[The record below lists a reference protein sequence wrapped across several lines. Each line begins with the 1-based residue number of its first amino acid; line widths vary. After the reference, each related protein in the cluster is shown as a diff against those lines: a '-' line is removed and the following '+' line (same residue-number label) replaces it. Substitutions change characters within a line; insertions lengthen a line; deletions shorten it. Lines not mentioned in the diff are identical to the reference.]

1 MMRSLFR
8 PLLAAVLMAGAALLP
23 SPSSAKTLDEILAAK
38 KISVGVNPALP
49 PLALFDEKN
58 QIAGFDVDFA
68 RKIAEMLGVELELV
82 KVGANDRIPFLSSG
96 KIDFVMAAM
105 TRTPDRAKV
114 IDFTLPVHTEVLGVL
129 ATAKKPFKEM
139 KELNDPN
146 VRLVSVRGTTG
157 ALWIAK
163 NLPNAKVT
171 LLDDQPEIV
180 TLLAQGRADAGIS
193 VIDFLGTQMNKHRN
207 VEWKVMEGPIDVYY
221 CPAGIAK
228 GNHSLRDWM
237 NVAIYDLHRNG
248 WIDQAWKKWF
258 GIDMLHPVGMTP
270 YF

>member
-1 MMRSLFR
+1 MMRKLFR
-8 PLLAAVLMAGAALLP
+8 PLAAVLLLAGAALGTP
-23 SPSSAKTLDEILAAK
+23 AEAKTLDEILSAK

-49 PLALFDEKN
+49 PLAMYDEKN
-58 QIAGFDVDFA
+58 QMAGFDVEFA
-68 RKIAEMLGVELELV
+68 RKIGEMLGVEVELV

-105 TRTPDRAKV
+105 TRTAERAKV

-129 ATAKKPFKEM
+129 STSKKTFKDM

-157 ALWIAK
+157 ALWIQR

-171 LLDDQPEIV
+171 LLDDQPEQV
-180 TLLAQGRADAGIS
+180 TLLAQGRADAAIT
-193 VIDFLGTQMNKHRN
+193 VIDFLGTAMNKQRS

-228 GNHSLRDWM
+228 GNHSLREWM
-237 NVAIYDLHRNG
+237 NVAIFELHRNG

-258 GIDMLHPVGMTP
+258 GIDMLHPVGMSP